1 MMLGLN
7 MKNGEKHFLSSWKT
21 EDDPSPEKFV
31 CGITPETSP
40 QAFIWNGSK
49 PYSRSASAGT
59 VNIKRWD
66 EQVKRWHVGW
76 NVLVHPCDT
85 YEVCGPSGLCNRDR
99 SPNCEC
105 LKGFVPNS
113 TEDRRKGN
121 WAGGC
126 VRNNELLCQKNTTS
140 LASSGK
146 AHNDGFWKLTS
157 MKLQDHYEYLYN
169 EDSSGCQQ
177 WSVTGWLSLETKT
190 SCPDFYPSARAGS
203 LTLERGPLLLLVR
216 SSGGFGARAGIS
228 PIQFFLCSVGRS
240 SMGLAARAG
249 L

>member
-1 MMLGLN
+1 MVPSRTVEVVRGTDRIHRHTGVYLTLGTYN
-7 MKNGEKHFLSSWKT
+7 NSSV
-21 EDDPSPEKFV
+21 SIV
-31 CGITPETSP
+31 VL
-40 QAFIWNGSK
+40 
-49 PYSRSASAGT
+49 ASAGT
-59 VNIKRWD
+59 MNIMRWD

-126 VRNNELLCQKNTTS
+126 GRNSELLCQKNTTS

-157 MKLQDHYEYLYN
+157 MKLDLVKRKIRR
-169 EDSSGCQQ
+169 EDFIGFDKIFVATNSFN
-177 WSVTGWLSLETKT
+177 KT
-190 SCPDFYPSARAGS
+190 NKLG
-203 LTLERGPLLLLVR
+203 E
-216 SSGGFGARAGIS
+216 GGFGT
-228 PIQFFLCSVGRS
+228 VYK
-240 SMGLAARAG
+240 
-249 L
+249 